1 MTILLVCLLQV
12 EVQLLG
18 TVLSYETFN
27 IMIMIITR
35 HYHVVLEI
43 EFTPT
48 LEHH

>member
-27 IMIMIITR
+27 IMIITR
-35 HYHVVLEI
+35 HYYVVLEI